1 MTKKEILFL
10 LIFSLI
16 CLRAYSQDEIEL
28 VESVPV
34 ETNLNESTLSRTSD
48 VWMKMIN
55 EARESIYIETFYF
68 AGKNGE
74 PLDEIL
80 IALKNAAKRGVYIS
94 IIVDSSF
101 YFNNKETTIDELEG
115 IENIFIA
122 KIPMGR
128 IAGGVMHAKF
138 FIVDRENLF
147 IGSQNMD
154 WRALKHI
161 HEIGVRIKNKELAQ
175 TFLEIFYR
183 DMEYCSGVFSNL
195 INSDVSSSNNPV
207 TLDTKDYGKVILY
220 PAFSPVKFNIEGIM
234 DSEETELL
242 KIITNVKDSLLI
254 QIYSYSPKNYNDE
267 TYYDIIDKALRNAAT
282 KGVRI
287 KMLLPD
293 WAIREKS
300 EKFIKELSTV
310 NNIEIKIITI
320 PQHSEGFIPYARV
333 DHCKYFISDNNTS
346 WISTSNWEKSYFYN
360 CRNAT
365 IIIDNENISSDLSKV
380 FNDIW
385 FGPYVD
391 EIDIDKEYKP
401 VKRN

>member
-1 MTKKEILFL
+1 MKRILVSL
-10 LIFSLI
+10 LILLLSCSQIFP
-16 CLRAYSQDEIEL
+16 QDEIEL
-28 VESVPV
+28 VESVPA
-34 ETNLNESTLSRTSD
+34 ETTLNQSKLSRTAD
-48 VWMKMIN
+48 VWLSMIN
-55 EARESIYIETFYF
+55 EAKESIYIETFYF

-80 IALKNAAKRGVYIS
+80 IALKNAAKRGVNIS

-161 HEIGVRIKNKELAQ
+161 HEIGIRIKNKELAQ

-183 DMEYCSGVFSNL
+183 DMEYCSGVFSNSL
-195 INSDVSSSNNPV
+195 NSDVSSSNNPV
-207 TLDTKDYGKVILY
+207 TFDTKDFGKVILY

-242 KIITNVKDSLLI
+242 KIIENSKDSLLI
-254 QIYSYSPKNYNDE
+254 QIYSYSPKAKNDNI
-267 TYYDIIDKALRNAAT
+267 YYDKIDNALRSAAL
-282 KGVRI
+282 KGVKI
-287 KMLLPD
+287 KMILPD
-293 WAIREKS
+293 WAIRES
-300 EKFIKELSTV
+300 SVKFIKDLSVTE
-310 NNIEIKIITI
+310 NIEIKIITI
-320 PQHSEGFIPYARV
+320 PQYSEGFIPYARV
-333 DHCKYFISDNNTS
+333 DHSKYFISDNNIS

-365 IIIDNENISSDLSKV
+365 LIIDNGKITSELGKV

-385 FGPYVD
+385 YGPYVK
-391 EIDIDKEYKP
+391 EIDINKEYKP

>member
-1 MTKKEILFL
+1 MKRILVSL
-10 LIFSLI
+10 LILLLSCSQIFP
-16 CLRAYSQDEIEL
+16 QDEIEL
-28 VESVPV
+28 VESVPA
-34 ETNLNESTLSRTSD
+34 ETTLNQSKLSRTAD
-48 VWMKMIN
+48 VWLSMIN
-55 EARESIYIETFYF
+55 EAKESIYIETFYF

-80 IALKNAAKRGVYIS
+80 IALKNAAKRGVNIS

-161 HEIGVRIKNKELAQ
+161 HEIGIRIKNKELAQ

-195 INSDVSSSNNPV
+195 LNSDVSSSNNPV
-207 TLDTKDYGKVILY
+207 TFDTKDFGKVILY

-242 KIITNVKDSLLI
+242 KIIENSKDSLLI
-254 QIYSYSPKNYNDE
+254 QIYSYSPKAKNDNI
-267 TYYDIIDKALRNAAT
+267 YYDKIDNALRSAAL
-282 KGVRI
+282 KGVKI
-287 KMLLPD
+287 KMILPD
-293 WAIREKS
+293 WAIRES
-300 EKFIKELSTV
+300 SVKFIKDLSVTE
-310 NNIEIKIITI
+310 NIEIKIITI
-320 PQHSEGFIPYARV
+320 PQYSEGFIPYARV
-333 DHCKYFISDNNTS
+333 DHSKYFISDNNIS

-365 IIIDNENISSDLSKV
+365 LIIDNGKITSELGKV

-385 FGPYVD
+385 YGPYVK
-391 EIDIDKEYKP
+391 EIDINKEYKP

>member
-1 MTKKEILFL
+1 MKRILVSL
-10 LIFSLI
+10 LILLLSCSQIFP
-16 CLRAYSQDEIEL
+16 QDEIEL
-28 VESVPV
+28 VESVPA
-34 ETNLNESTLSRTSD
+34 ETTLNQSKLSRTAD
-48 VWMKMIN
+48 VWLSMIN
-55 EARESIYIETFYF
+55 EAKESIYIETFYF

-80 IALKNAAKRGVYIS
+80 IALKNAAKRGVNIS

-183 DMEYCSGVFSNL
+183 DMEYCSGVFSNSL
-195 INSDVSSSNNPV
+195 NSDVSSSNNPV
-207 TLDTKDYGKVILY
+207 TFDTKDFGKVILY

-242 KIITNVKDSLLI
+242 KIIENSKDSLLI
-254 QIYSYSPKNYNDE
+254 QIYSYSPKAKNDNI
-267 TYYDIIDKALRNAAT
+267 YYDKIDNALRSAAL
-282 KGVRI
+282 KGVKI
-287 KMLLPD
+287 KMILPD
-293 WAIREKS
+293 WAIRES
-300 EKFIKELSTV
+300 SVKFIKDLSVTE
-310 NNIEIKIITI
+310 NIEIKIITI
-320 PQHSEGFIPYARV
+320 PQYSEGFIPYARV
-333 DHCKYFISDNNTS
+333 DHSKYFISDNNIS

-365 IIIDNENISSDLSKV
+365 LIIDNGKITSELGKV

-385 FGPYVD
+385 YGPYVK
-391 EIDIDKEYKP
+391 EIDINKEYKP

>member
-28 VESVPV
+28 VESIPV

-80 IALKNAAKRGVYIS
+80 IALKNAAKRGVNIG

-101 YFNNKETTIDELEG
+101 YSNNKETTIDELEG

-220 PAFSPVKFNIEGIM
+220 PAFSPVKFNVEGIM

-242 KIITNVKDSLLI
+242 KIIANVKDSLLI
-254 QIYSYSPKNYNDE
+254 QIYSYSSKNYTDE

-333 DHCKYFISDNNTS
+333 DHCKYFVSDNNTS

-391 EIDIDKEYKP
+391 LIDINKEYKP